1 MAYGSRTLSEP
12 TLADARPDL
21 SHEIELTPAFH
32 DLDPM
37 DIVWHGNYVKY
48 LEIARNALM
57 AKFGYD
63 YPQMRESGYAWPIV
77 DMRMKYVGSIHY
89 GQRVRIRATI
99 VEWENRLRIDYLLT
113 CAETGARLHKA
124 SSIQVALC
132 IATREMCWVC
142 PPVLFERLGVKGP
155 QA

>member
-1 MAYGSRTLSEP
+1 MTE
-12 TLADARPDL
+12 L

-37 DIVWHGNYVKY
+37 DIVWHGNHVKY
-48 LEIARNALM
+48 LELARNALM
-57 AKFGYD
+57 AKFNYD

-77 DMRMKYVGSIHY
+77 DMRLKYVGMIRY

-99 VEWENRLRIDYLLT
+99 VEWENRLRIDYLVT
-113 CAETGARLHKA
+113 CAETGTRLHKA
-124 SSIQVALC
+124 TSIQVALC

-155 QA
+155 L